1 MWFQEAKDLAR
12 ELVGVVTGNEK
23 EAELLVLDSSEED
36 SYARAVHWWCAC
48 CVFCCLKAWFDVNAP
63 YSMPR
68 GWGV

>member
-36 SYARAVHWWCAC
+36 SYARGRPLGGARV
-48 CVFCCLKAWFDVNAP
+48 VV
-63 YSMPR
+63 
-68 GWGV
+68 